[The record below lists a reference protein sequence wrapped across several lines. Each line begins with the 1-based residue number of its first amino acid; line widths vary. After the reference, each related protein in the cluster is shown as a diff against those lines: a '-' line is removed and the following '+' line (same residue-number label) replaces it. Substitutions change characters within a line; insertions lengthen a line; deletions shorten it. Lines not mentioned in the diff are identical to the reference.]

1 MVWWRWHYIFLGLIF
16 PVKQWD
22 HSSNGEVLLH
32 SNMFY
37 SEMTSCYWQ
46 TLLPSSMKVMWSRNR
61 AECRESVFVKNRIL
75 SSNPLNCSFLVCA
88 SGDFLQTSVNQ
99 KPYCPYCI
107 HPPTHTHAHTQT
119 HTHTHTYT
127 HTHSYKLGSTWIDT
141 MWTDIPSCPSETLR
155 CAALKVLKL
164 LSASSPPVSVYPF
177 IFPSFN
183 PPIPHLSLCF
193 SKILISHFLRF
204 YYF

>member
-1 MVWWRWHYIFLGLIF
+1 MLLADFASLFNEGH
-16 PVKQWD
+16 VKQKPGWVQSECVCEKQD
-22 HSSNGEVLLH
+22 FIFQSSKLQFSSLRFWWFSSNFCEP
-32 SNMFY
+32 
-37 SEMTSCYWQ
+37 E
-46 TLLPSSMKVMWSRNR
+46 TLLP
-61 AECRESVFVKNRIL
+61 IL
-75 SSNPLNCSFLVCA
+75 
-88 SGDFLQTSVNQ
+88 
-99 KPYCPYCI
+99 Y
-107 HPPTHTHAHTQT
+107 PPTHPHTCTHANT

-164 LSASSPPVSVYPF
+164 LSASSPPVSMYPF